1 MSMAPVPGLG
11 RLQDRAVG
19 AVWRRVRSGSGIW
32 LGVAIAASGLKLLV
46 RLSRRQREV
55 VYRGELAPG
64 ERLTIEH
71 LPRGRDEENLPA
83 DRV

>member
-1 MSMAPVPGLG
+1 MAPVPGVG
-11 RLQDRAVG
+11 RLRDRAVG
-19 AVWRRVRSGSGIW
+19 AVWKRARSGSGVW

-46 RLSRRQREV
+46 RLSRRQSEV

-71 LPRGRDEENLPA
+71 LPRGSDEEDPLA
-83 DRV
+83 DHV

>member
-1 MSMAPVPGLG
+1 MTSMRVLGGL
-11 RLQDRAVG
+11 RDCAFRSVWKRA
-19 AVWRRVRSGSGIW
+19 RSGSGVW

-46 RLSRRQREV
+46 RLSRRKSEV

-71 LPRGRDEENLPA
+71 LPHGCEPDDPPT
-83 DRV
+83 DHV